1 MPLEAI
7 VPVVLILVVIA
18 VPLALLGLMVAVFRG
33 QRDFS
38 AALLR
43 VEREVDR
50 TQQLVRE
57 MAKGAEKPTPP
68 QPAPPAETAA
78 ETPSVP
84 VSEPLPAKEKAPET
98 PVLAP
103 LQQKSL
109 PPLKFDFLDE
119 WKKKAEKQEP
129 VSAQT
134 APTAPAPPAEPSYF
148 ETAARDVLR
157 KIGRWII
164 LGEDEVPEGVSW
176 EYAIASNW
184 LLRTGV
190 LILVMGV
197 GFFLKYSIDKGL
209 IDEMG
214 RILLTAA
221 AGLVMLV
228 AGTHMLGRKYHLLGQ
243 GLIGAGIA
251 SLYLSVFAA
260 HSFYGKIDDLTAL
273 GLMITV
279 TCVAGWI
286 AVRFNSILVAVLGI
300 LGGYGTPVMLQTH
313 VVNYVGLYSY
323 LLILGLGVFGV
334 SYKKDWHLL
343 NYLSFFNTYSLV
355 FATLKMWHY
364 GPERFWQVMPFL
376 AAFFALYSSM
386 TFTFNLVNRRK
397 STLLQVLGLWI
408 NAGVFFGT
416 SYVLVR
422 DAYGDKWVAA
432 VSLALAAFYAAHV
445 YYFLLRRLLDREL
458 LLSFTAL
465 SAFFLAV
472 TIPLLLSSQWVT
484 ASWAIQ
490 ALVML
495 WIAGKLNSE
504 FLRQVSYLLYA
515 IVLCRFGVVDL
526 HRQYFGAAVM
536 DVPVMDYLWQ
546 MLTRLTVLGIP
557 VASLAGAGWLLQKE
571 PPRAFLPVGRENDVD
586 PWIARRWAI
595 GAIVAM
601 VVAMVFVALHLELNQ
616 SVAFFYAPLR
626 LPMLSL
632 LWIVLCIFLIGQHRR
647 RPSDVLWGV
656 LMLAVAGL
664 VLKLG
669 CIDLP
674 AWHVVP
680 MTYCYAGDYSFLEA
694 GMRLLDFGAII
705 AFFTCGYYLLSGKAT
720 ARDRAVVFGGL
731 AVAMLFV
738 FSTLEVNTFLMHF
751 LPGSEA
757 GGVSILWSL
766 FALALITVGM
776 WWDVRPIRYVGLALF
791 ALVAWKVLFR
801 DLVALDQ
808 LYRIIAFI
816 LLGMLV
822 LGGSFVY
829 LKYRPALAARRKEEQ
844 A

>member
-7 VPVVLILVVIA
+7 VPILILAVIA
-18 VPLALLGLMVAVFRG
+18 VPLALLGLMVTLLRR
-33 QRDFS
+33 QEDFS
-38 AALLR
+38 THLGR

-57 MAKGAEKPTPP
+57 MAQGNTE
-68 QPAPPAETAA
+68 PAPPAKPAPPATTPA
-78 ETPSVP
+78 EAPRLQ
-84 VSEPLPAKEKAPET
+84 EPLPAREKVPQ
-98 PVLAP
+98 P
-103 LQQKSL
+103 LQRKSS
-109 PPLKFDFLDE
+109 PPQKFDFLEE
-119 WKKKAEKQEP
+119 WKEKEKRQPAFAQPTPSPPDEP
-129 VSAQT
+129 G
-134 APTAPAPPAEPSYF
+134 YF
-148 ETAARDVLR
+148 ESAARDVLR

-190 LILVMGV
+190 LILVMGL

-214 RILLTAA
+214 RILLTAV

-313 VVNYVGLYSY
+313 VVNFIGLYSY
-323 LLILGLGVFGV
+323 LLILGIGVFAVGC
-334 SYKKDWHLL
+334 KKDWHLL
-343 NYLSFFNTYSLV
+343 NYLSFFNTYSLI

-364 GPERFWQVMPFL
+364 GPSRFWQVMPFL
-376 AAFFALYSSM
+376 VAFFALYSTM
-386 TFTFNLVNRRK
+386 TFVFNLVNRRK

-408 NAGVFFGT
+408 NAAVFFGT
-416 SYVLVR
+416 SYVLVG
-422 DAYGDKWVAA
+422 DAYGEKWVAA
-432 VSLALAAFYAAHV
+432 ISLALAAFYAAHV

-472 TIPLLLSSQWVT
+472 TIPLLLSRPWVT

-515 IVLCRFGVVDL
+515 IVLCRFGTVDL
-526 HRQYFGAAVM
+526 HRQYFGAAAM

-546 MLTRLTVLGIP
+546 MVTRLTILGIP

-571 PPRAFLPVGRENDVD
+571 PPRAFLPVERQNDVG
-586 PWIARRWAI
+586 PW
-595 GAIVAM
+595 
-601 VVAMVFVALHLELNQ
+601 L
-616 SVAFFYAPLR
+616 
-626 LPMLSL
+626 
-632 LWIVLCIFLIGQHRR
+632 
-647 RPSDVLWGV
+647 
-656 LMLAVAGL
+656 
-664 VLKLG
+664 
-669 CIDLP
+669 
-674 AWHVVP
+674 
-680 MTYCYAGDYSFLEA
+680 
-694 GMRLLDFGAII
+694 
-705 AFFTCGYYLLSGKAT
+705 AT
-720 ARDRAVVFGGL
+720 AGP
-731 AVAMLFV
+731 
-738 FSTLEVNTFLMHF
+738 LER
-751 LPGSEA
+751 SWR
-757 GGVSILWSL
+757 WS
-766 FALALITVGM
+766 
-776 WWDVRPIRYVGLALF
+776 RP
-791 ALVAWKVLFR
+791 
-801 DLVALDQ
+801 
-808 LYRIIAFI
+808 
-816 LLGMLV
+816 
-822 LGGSFVY
+822 
-829 LKYRPALAARRKEEQ
+829 
-844 A
+844 

>member
-43 VEREVDR
+43 VEREIDR

-98 PVLAP
+98 PVLTP

-129 VSAQT
+129 VSARR
-134 APTAPAPPAEPSYF
+134 APAAPAPRPSPATSKRPPATSCGRSAAGSSSAKMKCRRASRGSMPSP
-148 ETAARDVLR
+148 A
-157 KIGRWII
+157 IG
-164 LGEDEVPEGVSW
+164 SC
-176 EYAIASNW
+176 
-184 LLRTGV
+184 TGV

-364 GPERFWQVMPFL
+364 GPELL
-376 AAFFALYSSM
+376 AGDAVPGGLLPVYSSM

-632 LWIVLCIFLIGQHRR
+632 
-647 RPSDVLWGV
+647 
-656 LMLAVAGL
+656 
-664 VLKLG
+664 
-669 CIDLP
+669 
-674 AWHVVP
+674 
-680 MTYCYAGDYSFLEA
+680 
-694 GMRLLDFGAII
+694 
-705 AFFTCGYYLLSGKAT
+705 CGS
-720 ARDRAVVFGGL
+720 
-731 AVAMLFV
+731 
-738 FSTLEVNTFLMHF
+738 S
-751 LPGSEA
+751 S
-757 GGVSILWSL
+757 VSS
-766 FALALITVGM
+766 
-776 WWDVRPIRYVGLALF
+776 
-791 ALVAWKVLFR
+791 
-801 DLVALDQ
+801 
-808 LYRIIAFI
+808 
-816 LLGMLV
+816 
-822 LGGSFVY
+822 
-829 LKYRPALAARRKEEQ
+829 
-844 A
+844 